1 MAGGKERKKKGGSKT
16 VTGRRAYRERKR
28 TGNRTKGLRN
38 KEWVRSV
45 QRDQEG
51 KKEQQWARGQRQRKR
66 KKGQGAR
73 QRRRERK
80 KGRASWT
87 GRYSKKRLDRQRD
100 REINTET
107 NGQAAGKKNKDR
119 KDRAGSRTKRQ

>member
-45 QRDQEG
+45 QRDRG
-51 KKEQQWARGQRQRKR
+51 AGNQQWARGQRQRQR

-80 KGRASWT
+80 KGEPAGQGRIARNNWT
-87 GRYSKKRLDRQRD
+87 GSG
-100 REINTET
+100 TE
-107 NGQAAGKKNKDR
+107 K
-119 KDRAGSRTKRQ
+119 